1 MASNTEKY
9 SAIMLIIYQRINNS
23 SKKLSL
29 SISIRRSNVIVIK
42 PILMP
47 IIFERAEKHY
57 LHSVTS

>member
-29 SISIRRSNVIVIK
+29 SISIRRSKVIVIK

>member
-1 MASNTEKY
+1 MANNTEKY

-29 SISIRRSNVIVIK
+29 SISIRRSKVIVIK

>member
-1 MASNTEKY
+1 MANNTEKY